1 MQIFYD
7 GDHNAFVDSNDDL
20 EWTSSETKVA
30 HDVGVN
36 EEQKGWAQAV
46 YENDSGGA
54 ATPSFY
60 VQISGQKV
68 AVYLDQTDGDDVSWK
83 VDTSA
88 FAITSDAHIDGDG
101 EDVIAALEDAY
112 GVSID
117 GEDLAEAS
125 NVYLNASES
134 DIEDLLYAASGED
147 KLDDVMDESAYDFGF
162 YTQVKATK
170 DGGGETFVNVALNYD
185 EGSWSLSSDASTRV
199 QTDYNT
205 VETDE
210 GSAAIGGSGSDF
222 IELGSQGAGDTN
234 IAMGNSGGDTY
245 MVGSGDAGLIN
256 ELGDLQLNYGGM
268 GSDSDAVQFELV
280 NSIDELTFTRTR
292 VAGEKDGSTLQIDA
306 AGDKGSATLFDQYNE
321 FLDFRKTE
329 FLVLDDGATRD
340 EVFAL
345 VTETDDGM
353 FSKLRK
359 PLGYESNSWDN
370 EIYVAHAD
378 GAK

>member
-1 MQIFYD
+1 MGEASDATILVSETVGTGDDAVDMTATIYGEDVESIFVTQSGDDSDTDVLVDMSHLYGDEAVFSDKASKMSGGTYDVATSAHLDGFASETDPMQIFYD

-36 EEQKGWAQAV
+36 DEQKGWAQAV

-60 VQISGQKV
+60 VEISGQKV

-88 FAITSDAHIDGDG
+88 FAITSDASIYTGNG
-101 EDVIAALEDAY
+101 EDVIASLKDAY
-112 GVSID
+112 GVSIT
-117 GEDLAEAS
+117 GEDLDEAS

-185 EGSWSLSSDASTRV
+185 EGSWSLSPMHPRV
-199 QTDYNT
+199 FKPITT
-205 VETDE
+205 PW
-210 GSAAIGGSGSDF
+210 
-222 IELGSQGAGDTN
+222 
-234 IAMGNSGGDTY
+234 
-245 MVGSGDAGLIN
+245 
-256 ELGDLQLNYGGM
+256 
-268 GSDSDAVQFELV
+268 
-280 NSIDELTFTRTR
+280 R
-292 VAGEKDGSTLQIDA
+292 
-306 AGDKGSATLFDQYNE
+306 
-321 FLDFRKTE
+321 
-329 FLVLDDGATRD
+329 
-340 EVFAL
+340 L
-345 VTETDDGM
+345 VTAALQ
-353 FSKLRK
+353 S
-359 PLGYESNSWDN
+359 
-370 EIYVAHAD
+370 VARALTL
-378 GAK
+378 